1 MYFYFRQM
9 YTSAHMAYSLLE
21 AGKQRFS
28 AIDNQQQNNNKLF
41 SKHNNHS
48 FSYTQTELRDLVH
61 SLLEHATSGQRCCCC
76 LFLQTEDSKGCD
88 LHA

>member
-61 SLLEHATSGQRCCCC
+61 SLLEHATSGQRCC